1 MRGSIGAWGT
11 PPPPLENSNLNL
23 NSHYK
28 IPKIVSPGQ
37 KKKYGSAH
45 AVSCLIN
52 LSEVDCTIILTLP
65 WCTFKKF
72 DCNRV
77 HSS

>member
-11 PPPPLENSNLNL
+11 PLPLGKFKFKFKFTLQNSK
-23 NSHYK
+23 NS
-28 IPKIVSPGQ
+28 IPRT

-52 LSEVDCTIILTLP
+52 LGEVDCTIILTLP